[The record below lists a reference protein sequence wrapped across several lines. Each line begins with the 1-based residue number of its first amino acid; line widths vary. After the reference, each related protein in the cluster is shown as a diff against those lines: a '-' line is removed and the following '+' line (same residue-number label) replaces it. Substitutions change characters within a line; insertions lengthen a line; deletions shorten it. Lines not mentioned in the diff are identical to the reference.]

1 MYIYICICINI
12 YIYNHTHTCMCIYI
26 YIHTYTNTHMH
37 TPAHTRER
45 SPSGTYRYISYIYH
59 MYAYTEYVYTH
70 VRIRIH
76 IHIFVYIHGYMY
88 INTPA
93 HTRERSPS
101 AHIRAR
107 PLATPRQPSRTS
119 CHLRVCV
126 THGGGGGGGGYS
138 LTSTRNSTPA
148 VTQDLSPACM
158 GKWRRVKR
166 ALCPMLYVLFVSQ
179 TNSTASTQQSPT
191 HYTHCI
197 RSKETHTAQKSPTH
211 KMYRPSERSFFWF
224 FWEKKSLYNLLYPLK
239 RIQTNRTASAQKS
252 LTHNRDIYCIH
263 ELCDKIR
270 SKEPYAQ
277 FSARQTD
284 LFFKKNKPI
293 QLAIYPQKIQDKQ
306 NSIRS
311 KEPCAQSGVKL
322 CVYTIHVSIVHRALD
337 CA

>member
-191 HYTHCI
+191 HYTLNSTVSAQKRPTPLKRALRTKCTARQKDLFFDFFGKKKVYTTYCI
-197 RSKETHTAQKSPTH
+197 PSKESRQTEQHLLKRALRTIEIYIVYMSCAIKSAQKSPTH
-211 KMYRPSERSFFWF
+211 NFPPVRQIFFL
-224 FWEKKSLYNLLYPLK
+224 KKTSLYNLLYILK
-239 RIQTNRTASAQKS
+239 RSKTNRTAFAQKS
-252 LTHNRDIYCIH
+252 PAHNR
-263 ELCDKIR
+263 
-270 SKEPYAQ
+270 A
-277 FSARQTD
+277 
-284 LFFKKNKPI
+284 
-293 QLAIYPQKIQDKQ
+293 
-306 NSIRS
+306 
-311 KEPCAQSGVKL
+311 
-322 CVYTIHVSIVHRALD
+322 
-337 CA
+337 